1 MISVSRLAL
10 LFGLAGLIPFLAGV
24 AGLLLMPERSALIT
38 AWFYLY
44 SGGILAFMGG
54 VYWPLS
60 MQLENRCYPLSPLV
74 TLLLSQAF
82 FLVAAAGILIS
93 RPWQGLLFIVAF
105 TALYLVDRIL
115 MKSYWPT
122 WYLRLRGLLTLVV
135 IACQIGVAG
144 WHMM

>member
-1 MISVSRLAL
+1 MIAVSRLAF

-24 AGLLLMPERSALIT
+24 AGLLLMPGHSALIT

-44 SGGILAFMGG
+44 SAGILAFMGG

-60 MQLENRCYPLSPLV
+60 MQLENRCYPLSPLI

-93 RPWQGLLFIVAF
+93 RPWQGLLFVVAYI
-105 TALYLVDRIL
+105 ALYLVDRLL
-115 MKSYWPT
+115 MQSYWPQ
-122 WYLRLRGLLTLVV
+122 WYLRLRGLLTVVV

-144 WHMM
+144 WHIM